1 MSKRYEE
8 AKAAYASLGVDTEAA
23 IETLKN
29 VPVSMHCWQ
38 GDDVVGFDNSMA
50 ASGGIQTTGNY
61 PGKATTP
68 AELMQD
74 IEKAMSLIPG
84 KKKLNLHASY
94 AIFKPGQEKDWDE
107 ILPEDFEPW
116 LAFAKKHDMGIDF
129 NPTFFSH
136 PKVKDGLTLSSP
148 DEDIRQ
154 FWIEHGK
161 RCIEISE
168 YFAEETG
175 IPCVMKI
182 WIPDGYKNTPAD
194 RQGPRA
200 RFADSL
206 DKILAIPYD
215 TKKVRVCIESKVFGI
230 GVESYTVGS
239 AEFTT
244 GYVMRNG
251 LTPLMDMGH
260 YHPTEVVSDKISS
273 MLLFNDD
280 LALHLTRSV
289 RWDSDHVIM
298 LEDEI
303 KELAKEVVRCEAL
316 DRVYLAT
323 DFFDA
328 SINRIAAWAI
338 GGRNV
343 QKAFLLALLEPNKD
357 LKALQ
362 DKNDFSHV
370 MAKEEQLKT
379 MPFGD
384 VWAEYLERCGVPMDY
399 MSVVDEYENTVLEAR
414 K

>member
-1 MSKRYEE
+1 
-8 AKAAYASLGVDTEAA
+8 
-23 IETLKN
+23 
-29 VPVSMHCWQ
+29 
-38 GDDVVGFDNSMA
+38 
-50 ASGGIQTTGNY
+50 
-61 PGKATTP
+61 
-68 AELMQD
+68 
-74 IEKAMSLIPG
+74 
-84 KKKLNLHASY
+84 
-94 AIFKPGQEKDWDE
+94 
-107 ILPEDFEPW
+107 
-116 LAFAKKHDMGIDF
+116 
-129 NPTFFSH
+129 
-136 PKVKDGLTLSSP
+136 
-148 DEDIRQ
+148 
-154 FWIEHGK
+154 
-161 RCIEISE
+161 
-168 YFAEETG
+168 
-175 IPCVMKI
+175 
-182 WIPDGYKNTPAD
+182 
-194 RQGPRA
+194 
-200 RFADSL
+200 
-206 DKILAIPYD
+206 
-215 TKKVRVCIESKVFGI
+215 
-230 GVESYTVGS
+230 
-239 AEFTT
+239 
-244 GYVMRNG
+244 
-251 LTPLMDMGH
+251 
-260 YHPTEVVSDKISS
+260 